1 MGAPVIPV
9 RGQALEPIVDIEA
22 WSRKQSAWR
31 QDCLRRLATNNEL
44 SEDDLAELLTM
55 IKAAAGLDVPS
66 PPPDVMP
73 FNKDHFGGG
82 DHQPIILKGIE
93 NIQNVNRLT
102 PQAGMIFC
110 PQALTVIYGRNGS
123 GKSGFVRI
131 LRTACRTRVE
141 AAAKLRVLGNVYGP
155 VGGPQTA
162 DIIIDAGQGDVPVK
176 WTSGMPASRE
186 LMQVAV
192 FDTLAAELYV
202 DGGSQIRYLPFGL
215 ALPHRLNSVC
225 LLLRQKL
232 EAEKAVVVGNKIALT
247 AVSFPLQRDTGA
259 QQFNKL
265 ITKDTTDATIDEAC
279 TFELTHQA
287 RLDEVTAILAAGSA
301 ASADLL
307 VLVHWLEKISTEC
320 VIAETALSDSALEEM
335 RQLRVSAAS
344 AQNLAELSASAMFT
358 DEPLPGIG
366 SESWRAL
373 WMAARNYS
381 VSEAYTDRSF
391 PVIMIDDG
399 SDAAC
404 VLCQQPL
411 SAAGADRLER
421 FQTYME
427 DVLGKTA
434 RTAKSALEKAM
445 AEIPSLPLL
454 HSEDFADRLEQV
466 RQRDAQLAKS
476 LQQVATVALQRRN
489 HAVACLQGIDAERLD
504 DLDVPH
510 QTIKD
515 LILKLS
521 NEMQALFKAQDTEK
535 RKAFTAEQA
544 ELEDRKV
551 IAASRDTLIARRNLM
566 SANVAFDKALEEL
579 QTRAITQKANELVET
594 HLTQAVISRFD
605 MERARFDISHLNVG
619 LSRKSGQT
627 KAEFEIDPQT
637 KLTKLT
643 SEILSEGEQRALALA
658 GFLTEVALTD
668 GSGPIIIDDP
678 VSSLDRDRGLKVAK
692 RLAEEATH
700 RQVVVFT
707 HDIIFFNELCREAEE
722 SGIEPVTI
730 ALFSDRNAAGKIDA
744 AGMVWKGL
752 KVAKRI
758 GRIKHDSAQ
767 LAKLYETSPSAY
779 EVQVKGHYGRLRDT
793 YERAV
798 EEIIFREIVQ
808 RGSDVV
814 QTQMLR
820 YVTLPDDLAIRFYEG
835 MTRANTYSHDNPA
848 ADTVSVPTPDEFK
861 ADIANLEQL
870 IKDLKDAG
878 DAAEMSRPQMKK
890 K

>member
-1 MGAPVIPV
+1 MESDEG
-9 RGQALEPIVDIEA
+9 GGSLEPIADIEA
-22 WSRKQSAWR
+22 WSKKQSAWR
-31 QDCLRRLATNNEL
+31 QDCLRRLAISNGEL
-44 SEDDLAELLTM
+44 SEGDLSELLTM
-55 IKAAAGLDVPS
+55 IKSAAGLDVPN
-66 PPPDVMP
+66 PAPAVTP
-73 FNKDHFGGG
+73 FCKEHFGGG
-82 DHQPIILKGIE
+82 QHQPITLKGIA
-93 NIQNVNRLT
+93 NVQNVNRLT
-102 PQAGMIFC
+102 PQAKITFC
-110 PQALTVIYGRNGS
+110 PKALTVVYGRNGS

-141 AAAKLRVLGNVYGP
+141 AAAKLRVLGNVYGT
-155 VGGPQTA
+155 VSGPQTA
-162 DIIIDAGQGDVPVK
+162 DIIIDAGQGDMPVK
-176 WTSGMPASRE
+176 WASGMPASPE

-192 FDTLAAELYV
+192 FDTLAAQLYV
-202 DGGSQIRYLPFGL
+202 DGGSQIQYLPFGL

-225 LLLRQKL
+225 LLLKQKL
-232 EAEKAVVVGNKIALT
+232 EAEKAVVVGNKIALM
-247 AVSFPLQRDTGA
+247 AISFPLKRDTSA
-259 QQFNKL
+259 QKFEKG
-265 ITKDTTDATIDEAC
+265 ITKDTTDAEIDEAC
-279 TFELTHQA
+279 AFGETNQA

-301 ASADLL
+301 ASADLSAF
-307 VLVHWLEKISTEC
+307 VHWLEKISAEC
-320 VIAETALSDSALEEM
+320 LLTETALSDSALNEM
-335 RQLRVSAAS
+335 RQLQTSAAS
-344 AQNLAELSASAMFT
+344 AQSVAEFSATALFA
-358 DEPLPGIG
+358 DDPLPGIG

-373 WMAARNYS
+373 WIAARDYS
-381 VSEAYTDRSF
+381 VTEAYTDCSF
-391 PVIMIDDG
+391 PVIKMDDG

-427 DVLGKTA
+427 DALGRAA
-434 RTAKSALEKAM
+434 REAKSALDKAL
-445 AEIPSLPLL
+445 EEVPPLPLF

-466 RQRDAQLAKS
+466 RKRDEQLAKS
-476 LQQVATVALQRRN
+476 LQQFRTTALQRRD
-489 HAVACLQGIDAERLD
+489 HAVACLQGLQTSAPNELHS
-504 DLDVPH
+504 PH
-510 QTIKD
+510 QKTKD
-515 LILKLS
+515 LIVKLRY
-521 NEMQALFKAQDTEK
+521 EMQSLSKAQDTEE
-535 RKAFTAEQA
+535 RKTLAVEKA

-551 IAASRDTLIARRNLM
+551 IAARRDALITRRNLIITNM
-566 SANVAFDKALEEL
+566 AFDTALEEV
-579 QTRAITQKANELVET
+579 QTRAITQKANELVEK

-605 MERARFDISHLNVG
+605 SERVQFEISHLKIG

-668 GSGPIIIDDP
+668 GSGPIIVDDP

-707 HDIIFFNELCREAEE
+707 HDIIFFNELCREAEDR
-722 SGIEPVTI
+722 GIEPVTV
-730 ALFSDRNAAGKIDA
+730 ALFSDKNAAGKIDA

-758 GRIKHDSAQ
+758 GRIKNDSAQ
-767 LAKLYETSPSAY
+767 LGKIYESSPSDY
-779 EVQVKGHYGRLRDT
+779 EVQVKGLYGRLRDT
-793 YERAV
+793 YERTV

-820 YVTLPDDLAIRFYEG
+820 YVTLSNDLALRFHEG

-848 ADTVSVPTPDEFK
+848 SDTTSVPTPDEFK
-861 ADIANLEQL
+861 ADIAAFEQL

-878 DAAEMSRPQMKK
+878 DAAEMARPQMRKR
-890 K
+890 